1 MKMKKVLAVILSTVL
16 TCTMLASCGDS
27 SSAENASSAA
37 SSSSSKAEAS
47 SAAES
52 STAEQQPTE
61 YDTTVFTVS
70 VPGGWAAA
78 PVADLLKKFDG
89 VTNPEQVYIIKG
101 GKQAQ
106 DIVKYPYVWV
116 TYYKDA
122 SSYMSSKGFYS
133 DAEDI
138 APVEIGGKSWEGYK
152 YTSSGFP
159 GTCLT
164 CTEGSGLWVCLFV
177 LKNADM
183 EITIQ
188 DEDVKTILS
197 SLKVK

>member
-1 MKMKKVLAVILSTVL
+1 MKMKKVLAMILSSVL

-27 SSAENASSAA
+27 SSTGGTSSAA
-37 SSSSSKAEAS
+37 NSSQAGVS

-52 STAEQQPTE
+52 SKAEEQPTQ

-78 PVADLLKKFDG
+78 PVADVLKKFDG

-183 EITIQ
+183 EITVQ
-188 DEDVKTILS
+188 DEDVKAILS